1 MKKKLIALFVLTS
14 LAISSASNAGFAG
27 GPYFLWV
34 NLSTN
39 ENIEQ
44 VIEKKLSEG
53 EICSRP
59 DMQIFPVPNWISRD
73 LINQAIV
80 QGDKKSIAALDVLIR
95 RKYPGYSEKGL
106 DGIIVYN
113 ETPKPQLSNFVRGR
127 KQVTKVPLGKLKDE
141 EAAWRIFC
149 GLIPPITRPN

>member
-1 MKKKLIALFVLTS
+1 MKFIIDILLVLASLVFNTS
-14 LAISSASNAGFAG
+14 HAGSAG
-27 GPYFLWV
+27 GPHFLWV

-59 DMQIFPVPNWISRD
+59 DMQIFPVPDWISRD

-80 QGDKKSIAALDVLIR
+80 QGDKKSIATLDVLIR

-113 ETPKPQLSNFVRGR
+113 ETPKPQGSIR
-127 KQVTKVPLGKLKDE
+127 KTEG
-141 EAAWRIFC
+141 
-149 GLIPPITRPN
+149 

>member
-1 MKKKLIALFVLTS
+1 MKFIIEILLVLASLVFNTS
-14 LAISSASNAGFAG
+14 HAGSAG

-34 NLSTN
+34 NLSAN

-59 DMQIFPVPNWISRD
+59 DMQIFPVPDWISRD

-80 QGDKKSIAALDVLIR
+80 QGDKKSIATLDFLIR

-113 ETPKPQLSNFVRGR
+113 ENPKPQLSNFVHGR
-127 KQVTKVPLGKLKDE
+127 KQVTKAPLGKPKDE
-141 EAAWRIFC
+141 QATWRLFC
-149 GLIPPITRPN
+149 GLAAPITRPD

>member
-1 MKKKLIALFVLTS
+1 MKFTIEILLVLASLVFNTS
-14 LAISSASNAGFAG
+14 HAGSAG

-59 DMQIFPVPNWISRD
+59 DMRIFPVPDWISRD
-73 LINQAIV
+73 LINQAMV
-80 QGDKKSIAALDVLIR
+80 QGGKKSIATLDVLIR

-113 ETPKPQLSNFVRGR
+113 DTPKPQLSNFVRGR
-127 KQVTKVPLGKLKDE
+127 EQVTKVPLGKLKDE
-141 EAAWRIFC
+141 QAAWRIFC
-149 GLIPPITRPN
+149 GLVPPITRPN